1 MKSVRPAFTLI
12 EILVSV
18 LILSGAIV
26 YVLKVHSQNHEQ
38 IVYVTE
44 RNRHALEDSLFLGK
58 EVLRYHKSEKN
69 AYDLL
74 QNSGLKVDKFESR
87 KILKALKRQITIPEP
102 ITLLPDEEAQ
112 GPAATVDQ
120 ILIKDTYSSRYYRF
134 KIQTF

>member
-1 MKSVRPAFTLI
+1 MKNIRPAFTLS
-12 EILVSV
+12 EILISV

-26 YVLKVHSQNHEQ
+26 YVLKVHSQNYEQ
-38 IVYVTE
+38 IVYISE

-58 EVLRYHKSEKN
+58 EVLRYHQSEKN

-74 QNSGLKVDKFESR
+74 QNSGFKVDKYESR

-102 ITLLPDEEAQ
+102 IALMPDEEAQ
-112 GPAATVDQ
+112 GPAATVDR
-120 ILIKDTYSSRYYRF
+120 ILIKDTYSSRYFRF